1 MGVRNAIL
9 KIVKE
14 INTSPG
20 DIYVYGPLIHNPQT
34 IDVLKNRGLKT
45 VTHLDEIQDKEI
57 AIRTH
62 GITVEENKKLKKN
75 SKRLINLTCPRV
87 SRVQSIIKKYSNNG
101 YYTVIICD
109 SNHAEVIGLKSFAVN
124 GVSVI
129 SRKEDIDKIPQR
141 PEYILVSQTTLD
153 RNFFDSLVQNI
164 IKKFRNIEIV
174 DTICDSTRLRQEDVI
189 EGIRK
194 GIDTLVVVGGKN
206 SANTKRLAK
215 IGQESG
221 IKTFYI
227 ETEEE
232 IDQNDFDSTNKV
244 LVTAGASTPGWI
256 INNVLEKLFTIKYNK
271 THFIENTVKILLEF
285 LVRTKLLSSFAGF
298 FMTIIAQLFYNSE
311 IDFRYP
317 LISFFFIFSMYSTN
331 NYFERDF
338 LKVSN
343 SYKYQIYDR
352 FGLLLMF
359 LSLLFMSAS
368 VFLAI
373 DLNPESTLILILS
386 YLFGFTYSTR
396 WIKSVIR
403 KLPIQFLRRLY
414 NTKIITSFGWLIV
427 TVILP
432 LIHHTADYLLLVT
445 LTTFILGF
453 VFIRNML
460 IDLIALQGDLI
471 FGRETVPILL
481 GIRKTRTII
490 YSFSVVSSLLL
501 IVSAFY
507 RSDLFILLYNI
518 NLLYFIKLFNK
529 INRVTYL
536 ISLKYELLVDFN
548 YLLMIIFSLAQF
560 YTKSGLFF
568 FSQSG

>member
-45 VTHLDEIQDKEI
+45 VTHLDEIQGKEI

-75 SKRLINLTCPRV
+75 SRRLINLTCPRV
-87 SRVQSIIKKYSNNG
+87 SRVQSIIKKFSNNG
-101 YYTVIICD
+101 YYTIIVGD
-109 SNHAEVIGLKSFAVN
+109 SNHAEVIGLKSFAAR

-129 SRKEDIDKIPQR
+129 SCKEDIKNIPER
-141 PEYILVSQTTLD
+141 PKYILVSQTTLD
-153 RNFFDSLVQNI
+153 QYFFDTLVQI
-164 IKKFRNIEIV
+164 IIGKFRNIEIV

-189 EGIRK
+189 GGIRK

-232 IDQNDFDSTNKV
+232 INQNDFENTDNV

-271 THFIENTVKILLEF
+271 THFMVNTVKILLEF
-285 LVRTKLLSSFAGF
+285 LVRTNLLSSFAGF
-298 FMTIIAQLFYNSE
+298 FLTIIAQLFYNSV
-311 IDFRYP
+311 IDFRYS

-359 LSLLFMSAS
+359 LSVLFMSAS

-373 DLNPESTLILILS
+373 DLNLESTLILILS

-396 WIKSVIR
+396 WLKSVIR

-432 LIHHTADYLLLVT
+432 LIHHAADYLLLIT

-507 RSDLFILLYNI
+507 RGDLFILLYNI

-560 YTKSGLFF
+560 YTESGLFF
-568 FSQSG
+568 FPHSG